1 MRWGGES
8 PPATLTTFSLVTG
21 LQGVLGAFPA
31 LVVNYVTPGQRAF
44 SDEVELGGIEP
55 RSGGHGTCWLVLSDP
70 HMTSSDGIFA
80 ATACCSVLPNS
91 ALC

>member
-1 MRWGGES
+1 MLVTCGFSELDRALGGES
-8 PPATLTTFSLVTG
+8 PPATLTTFPLVTG

-55 RSGGHGTCWLVLSDP
+55 LEILWLGVDL
-70 HMTSSDGIFA
+70 
-80 ATACCSVLPNS
+80 CCSVAVS
-91 ALC
+91 CDDAV

>member
-1 MRWGGES
+1 MLVTCGFSELDRALGGES
-8 PPATLTTFSLVTG
+8 PPATLTTFPLVTG

-55 RSGGHGTCWLVLSDP
+55 PVSDLRR
-70 HMTSSDGIFA
+70 
-80 ATACCSVLPNS
+80 C
-91 ALC
+91 